1 MNNEPTQQEQA
12 NALFDRLRE
21 EGQINMFGASPIAE
35 QVFGVSSRQAR
46 GLLAEWMETFEQ
58 RHPSIY

>member
-1 MNNEPTQQEQA
+1 MSNETTQQDRA
-12 NALFDRLRE
+12 NVLFDKLRE
-21 EGQINMFGASPIAE
+21 GGQINMFGASPIAE

>member
-1 MNNEPTQQEQA
+1 MQEQA

-21 EGQINMFGASPIAE
+21 QGSINMFGAAPIAE
-35 QVFGVSSRQAR
+35 QILCVTRREAQ

-58 RHPSIY
+58 RHAIR